1 MSDHS
6 AFSTPDLA
14 DAHTQARSIVLP
26 WRSYGGVA
34 RFHGPVVTI
43 KCFEDNS
50 LIKEL
55 AGTAGEGRIM
65 LVDGGQS
72 PRRALLGDQIAANAA
87 ANGWAGLVIAGAV
100 RDVEVLATIKL
111 GVNALFAGPQKTE
124 KRGEGQREI
133 PIEIG
138 GMAVHPGEYVYV
150 DDNGVLVS
158 DSALL

>member
-1 MSDHS
+1 MSDQS
-6 AFSTPDLA
+6 AFTTPDLA
-14 DAHTQARSIVLP
+14 DSHTEARAIILP
-26 WRSYGGVA
+26 WNNYGGVA
-34 RFHGPVVTI
+34 RFYGPVVTI

-55 AGTAGEGRIM
+55 AGTEGHGRVM
-65 LVDGGQS
+65 LVDGAQS

-100 RDVEVLATIKL
+100 RDVEVLATIEL
-111 GVNALFAGPQKTE
+111 GVKALFACPQKTE

-133 PIEIG
+133 PVEIG
-138 GMAVHPGEYVYV
+138 GMTVHPGDYIYT

-158 DSALL
+158 NTALL